1 MDVRKATRDYITKMV
16 SDVPGMKVF
25 LLDNETVRRWSPSPC
40 AGPRTAR
47 ALTAGPATA
56 RGLAARAV
64 AAPQTVTVSLVYS
77 QTEILSKEVL
87 LIEKL
92 GQPSTRMK
100 HMNAIVFV
108 RPTLENVRMLMDE
121 LRDPKYNDY
130 YICAEPARAR
140 AARRWPRALT
150 LQPGMLG
157 RGGVRRFRL

>member
-25 LLDNETVRRWSPSPC
+25 LLDNETVRCWSPSMAQDPSA
-40 AGPRTAR
+40 AGANRR
-47 ALTAGPATA
+47 SSYQF
-56 RGLAARAV
+56 GLAVRAV

-121 LRDPKYNDY
+121 LRDPKYNEY
-130 YICAEPARAR
+130 YICTEPLRAC
-140 AARRWPRALT
+140 AARLRSNALT
-150 LQPGMLG
+150 FQPGVG
-157 RGGVRRFRL
+157 RWRRCGLLFRL